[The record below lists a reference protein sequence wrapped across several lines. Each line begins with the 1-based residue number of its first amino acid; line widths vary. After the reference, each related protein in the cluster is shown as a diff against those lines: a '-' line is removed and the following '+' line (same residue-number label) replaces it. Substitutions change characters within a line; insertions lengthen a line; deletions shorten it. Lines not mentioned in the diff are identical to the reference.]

1 MRRYAELFR
10 TPGTRQ
16 AEFFAVIGRFGYIAC
31 GLGVLFLG
39 TARLGIGT
47 GGLGAGGLTLGVAV
61 GSPVAGRLSSR
72 YGVSP
77 LYAVL
82 AGASTVGT
90 TLALLGAENGAGA
103 VFLVGSCLTG
113 ATIPPFGAAMRALWP
128 KSGLPEELRAAANSL
143 ESVVTE
149 LIFVFAPPVTGV
161 LAALEPGLGLI
172 AADGCVL
179 LGGIGFSCTGLV
191 RRSLGPR
198 RDTASR
204 SVARHR
210 VSVPVV
216 WLVCVGGVT
225 AAVTGAMDVA
235 VVSVLNAAGEAKV
248 AGFVLL
254 VPALAS
260 VVTGTVYGLLPAER
274 APGRRFGLLLL
285 VWLPPFALVALA
297 SSPWLLAG
305 ALFLAGVPMAAIGV
319 EEFTLLSRAAG
330 DANLHEVFTWA
341 GAVANVG
348 VAAGN
353 SLSGFM
359 AQHLGSSASAWL
371 PAAAVALAC
380 ALYFTGSRL
389 SRGSLII
396 LSQGG
401 K

>member
-10 TPGTRQ
+10 TPGARQ
-16 AEFFAVIGRFGYIAC
+16 AEFFAVVGRFGYIAC

-82 AGASTVGT
+82 ACASTVGT
-90 TLALLGAENGAGA
+90 TLTLLGAENGSDA
-103 VFLVGSCLTG
+103 VFVVGAGLTG

-143 ESVVTE
+143 ESVVSE

-161 LAALEPGLGLI
+161 LAAVEPGLGLI

-179 LGGIGFSCTGLV
+179 LGGIGFSGAGLV
-191 RRSLGPR
+191 RRCLVPHR
-198 RDTASR
+198 EAASR
-204 SVARHR
+204 NALRRR
-210 VSVPVV
+210 VSLPVA
-216 WLVCVGGVT
+216 WLVCVGGAT
-225 AAVTGAMDVA
+225 AAVAGAMDVA
-235 VVSVLNAAGEAKV
+235 VVSVLNAAGQAKV

-274 APGRRFGLLLL
+274 VPGRRFGLLLL
-285 VWLPPFALVALA
+285 VWLPLFALVALA
-297 SSPWLLAG
+297 SNPWLLAG
-305 ALFLAGVPMAAIGV
+305 TLCLAGVPMAAIGV

-341 GAVANVG
+341 GAAANVG

-353 SLSGFM
+353 ALCGFT
-359 AQHLGSSASAWL
+359 AQHLGSSVSGWL

-380 ALYFTGSRL
+380 ALYFSGARL
-389 SRGSLII
+389 SRGSLIL

-401 K
+401 T

>member
-39 TARLGIGT
+39 TAKLGIGT
-47 GGLGAGGLTLGVAV
+47 GGLGAGALTLGVAV

-72 YGVSP
+72 HGASP

-82 AGASTVGT
+82 ACASTVGT
-90 TLALLGAENGAGA
+90 ALALLGAENGAGA
-103 VFLVGSCLTG
+103 VFLAGSCLTG
-113 ATIPPFGAAMRALWP
+113 ASIPPFGAAMRAVWP
-128 KSGLPEELRAAANSL
+128 KSGLPAELRAAANSL
-143 ESVVTE
+143 ESVISE
-149 LIFVFAPPVTGV
+149 LMFVFAPPVTGV
-161 LAALEPGLGLI
+161 LAAVEPGLGLI
-172 AADGCVL
+172 VADGCVL
-179 LGGIGFSCTGLV
+179 LGGIGFSCAGLV
-191 RRSLGPR
+191 RRSLGPH

-204 SVARHR
+204 AAARHR
-210 VSVPVV
+210 MSLPVA

-225 AAVTGAMDVA
+225 AAVAGAMDVA
-235 VVSVLNAAGEAKV
+235 VVSVLNAAGKASA

-260 VVTGTVYGLLPAER
+260 VVTGTIYGLLPAER

-285 VWLPPFALVALA
+285 VWLPLFALVALA
-297 SSPWLLAG
+297 PNPWLLAA
-305 ALFLAGVPMAAIGV
+305 ALCLAGVPMAAIGV
-319 EEFTLLSRAAG
+319 EEFTLLGRAAG
-330 DANLHEVFTWA
+330 DGNLHEVFTWA

-353 SLSGFM
+353 SLCGFT
-359 AQHLGSSASAWL
+359 AQHLGASVSGWL

-389 SRGSLII
+389 TRGSLI

>member
-1 MRRYAELFR
+1 VRRYAELFR
-10 TPGTRQ
+10 TPGTAQ

-39 TARLGIGT
+39 TARLGIGI

-90 TLALLGAENGAGA
+90 TLALLGAENGAGV

-128 KSGLPEELRAAANSL
+128 ASGLPAESRGAANSL

-149 LIFVFAPPVTGV
+149 LLFVFAPPVTGV
-161 LAALEPGLGLI
+161 LAAVEPGLGLI

-179 LGGIGFSCTGLV
+179 LGGIGFSSAGLV
-191 RRSLGPR
+191 RRGLGPH
-198 RDTASR
+198 RDAASP
-204 SVARHR
+204 AATRHR
-210 VSVPVV
+210 MSLPVA
-216 WLVCVGGVT
+216 WLVCVGGAT
-225 AAVTGAMDVA
+225 AAVAGAMDVA

-260 VVTGTVYGLLPAER
+260 VVTGTLYGLLPAER
-274 APGRRFGLLLL
+274 GPGRRFGLLLL
-285 VWLPPFALVALA
+285 VWLPLFALVALA
-297 SSPWLLAG
+297 SNPWLLAG
-305 ALFLAGVPMAAIGV
+305 ALCLAGIPMAAIGV

-353 SLSGFM
+353 SLCGFM
-359 AQHLGSSASAWL
+359 AQHLGSAASAWL

-380 ALYFTGSRL
+380 AVYFTGSRL
-389 SRGSLII
+389 SRGRLII
-396 LSQGG
+396 LSQGV